1 MLNVVDSQVYLSR
14 PLSPAQM
21 SPDQLRLAADQL
33 RDFALGELA
42 FIERELAEI
51 RPLRADTVTDW
62 ERKQARLAEIQ
73 AEKWRW
79 LGLSL
84 GLHINIA
91 EAWPWGC
98 IDLPRNAMGLE
109 DKPSVLERD
118 ESWQAQAWKIGRAWM
133 FEQEA
138 KFGKRPSREAIAEYL
153 EGRLY
158 SLGIQGPRGPLRADN
173 ILREALTGITKA

>member
-1 MLNVVDSQVYLSR
+1 MLNVADSPVYLRR
-14 PLSPAQM
+14 PLNLAAM
-21 SPDQLRLAADQL
+21 SADQLRLAADQL

-42 FIERELAEI
+42 FIGRELAEI
-51 RPLRADTVTDW
+51 GPLRADTFTDH
-62 ERKQARLAEIQ
+62 ERKQTKIAEIQ

-84 GLHINIA
+84 GLHADIA

-98 IDLPRNAMGLE
+98 VDLPRNATSLE
-109 DKPSVLERD
+109 DKPSVLKRGD
-118 ESWQAQAWKIGRAWM
+118 SWQDKAWNIGVAWM
-133 FEQEA
+133 LEQED